1 MKQRPK
7 QPLPGKSP
15 TLLASNADQIVQI
28 KVWLLGISPMAWR
41 RVLVPA
47 AYTVRALHGVIQVV
61 MGWEGI
67 HLYQFRLRAARYGS
81 RELSASSPDVTL
93 AALQLRKGTRFIY
106 EYDLNVPW
114 RHEVRIEDRLS
125 PEAGKA
131 YPICTGAA
139 VVVRRRIVVDPL
151 ISWRVATKCCRWMPW
166 KTLPLWPRSSA
177 RLLWSGGRRSS
188 PMKRP
193 GGDWSRPSNAVKRA
207 CVPRGQP
214 FSRGGVNTRLRR
226 GEHRDLMHQH
236 G

>member
-7 QPLPGKSP
+7 QPPPGKSP
-15 TLLASNADQIVQI
+15 TLFASDADQIVQI
-28 KVWLLGISPMAWR
+28 KVWLLGISPTVWR

-81 RELSASSPDVTL
+81 WELSASSPEMTL

-125 PEAGKA
+125 PAPPPDSFA
-131 YPICTGAA
+131 VALAA
-139 VVVRRRIVVDPL
+139 VAKAMERGARTHIDA
-151 ISWRVATKCCRWMPW
+151 WRSYPVGYH
-166 KTLPLWPRSSA
+166 LEHA
-177 RLLWSGGRRSS
+177 RHHLELLAAGRY
-188 PMKRP
+188 
-193 GGDWSRPSNAVKRA
+193 
-207 CVPRGQP
+207 
-214 FSRGGVNTRLRR
+214 LRTAP
-226 GEHRDLMHQH
+226 
-236 G
+236 